1 MRHAGYEVLEAG
13 TGLEGLALAMEER
26 PDLVLLDV
34 VLPDL
39 SGEEVCRRIR
49 QCAEISG
56 VFVVLISSSQTTPGH
71 HVAGLEAG
79 ADAYIVRPIEGREL
93 VARVQALLRFQQT
106 QTLLRQACEDLEGRV
121 ALRTT
126 ELTAARERLMA
137 EASERRELES
147 RLLRTQKLDVA
158 GRLAAGLA
166 HDFNNLLTVISCNV
180 SLLLEDPRLGQE
192 LRPRLADIS
201 RAAERGADLTRRL
214 LTFTRQQE
222 YQPRPFD
229 LNGCVADLAGMLR
242 STLGE
247 KIEVSVELD
256 PALPRISADPGMIEQ
271 SIVNLAVNARDAMPQ
286 GGKLRMK
293 TGVRSVDSPEAVRRG
308 LSAIGPYVHLTM
320 ADDGCGMDAV
330 TRERIFEAFFT
341 TKEPGKGTGL
351 GLSTVHGIVAQHG
364 GWIEVES
371 EPGAGA
377 TFRVHFPALSVRETS
392 ARAGDTLQS
401 AFDALSSL
409 PPPPARS
416 LVPSSNSGD
425 SISAWHGTET
435 ILVVEDQVAVRAVAK
450 TILQYLGYRVVT
462 AESGAAAL
470 ELWPSHRAKVDLL
483 LTDVVMP
490 QGVDGRE
497 LAARLRSEK
506 PDLRVV
512 LMSGFGAEAEGPEIK
527 LPSDFMYVSK
537 PFDPAALGKAVRE
550 SLDRGRVRTRD
561 RHAGEASGMEAGNPG
576 AEV

>member
-550 SLDRGRVRTRD
+550 CLDRGRARTRD